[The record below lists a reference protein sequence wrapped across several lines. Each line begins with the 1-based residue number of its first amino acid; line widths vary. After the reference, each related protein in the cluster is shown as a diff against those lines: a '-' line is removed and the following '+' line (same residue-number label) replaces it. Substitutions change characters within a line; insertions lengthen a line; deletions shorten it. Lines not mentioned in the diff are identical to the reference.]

1 VTSKHD
7 PSIPSSDEETPRQQA
22 RSSIARGG
30 GASGGR
36 VASSLVAIG
45 SASVLAIYAAGY
57 WRTRAAA
64 ERIER
69 ASARHAAPIGVSA
82 PAPNSASV
90 VAPAAAP
97 VANVAPPATIDRDTP
112 RAAAPPP
119 AATITAAK
127 PAASVLASAP
137 KKDASAP
144 SLPKDVAAKAK
155 APHEDTE
162 DIVPSQTS
170 SSTTTAAVAPSV
182 TPSVT
187 SSAAAVAPTSVP
199 APAAIATP
207 AASSSAYKDG
217 TYTGWG
223 TCRHG
228 DIQATVVV
236 ASGRIT
242 SAAIS
247 QCLTR
252 YPCSWIEALPP
263 QVVQRQSAEVDYVSG
278 ATQSA
283 DAFYGAVTDALSK
296 AK

>member
-1 VTSKHD
+1 MTSRHD
-7 PSIPSSDEETPRQQA
+7 PSIPSSDHETQRPRA
-22 RSSIARGG
+22 RSSTSR
-30 GASGGR
+30 GASASSGR
-36 VASSLVAIG
+36 IANSLVAIG

-69 ASARHAAPIGVSA
+69 ASSRRAAPMAASA
-82 PAPNSASV
+82 PALNPPQI
-90 VAPAAAP
+90 VAPATAP
-97 VANVAPPATIDRDTP
+97 VANAASPAAIDRDP
-112 RAAAPPP
+112 LHAAAPPP
-119 AATITAAK
+119 GATVTAATA
-127 PAASVLASAP
+127 AASVPASVP
-137 KKDASAP
+137 KPDASAP
-144 SLPKDVAAKAK
+144 SAGNVAAKATPPLETK
-155 APHEDTE
+155 DV
-162 DIVPSQTS
+162 VPPQTS
-170 SSTTTAAVAPSV
+170 SSTTTDVAAAPSV
-182 TPSVT
+182 TPDAT
-187 SSAAAVAPTSVP
+187 SSTVPAVPTPAPTI
-199 APAAIATP
+199 AATDVVAKATG
-207 AASSSAYKDG
+207 AYKDG

-242 SAAIS
+242 SATIS

>member
-1 VTSKHD
+1 MTSKHD
-7 PSIPSSDEETPRQQA
+7 PSIPSPDDETRPST
-22 RSSIARGG
+22 RSTIARR
-30 GASGGR
+30 ASASSGR
-36 VASSLVAIG
+36 IANSLVAIG

-69 ASARHAAPIGVSA
+69 ASSRRAAPIEASA
-82 PAPNSASV
+82 PRLKTPEV

-97 VANVAPPATIDRDTP
+97 EPETTTDLVRAEAPVQS
-112 RAAAPPP
+112 AAAAAATPKPAVSAEAPTQDAAKRSATVP
-119 AATITAAK
+119 AAAAK
-127 PAASVLASAP
+127 PSAPAEAEISVL
-137 KKDASAP
+137 
-144 SLPKDVAAKAK
+144 
-155 APHEDTE
+155 
-162 DIVPSQTS
+162 SQTS
-170 SSTTTAAVAPSV
+170 SNVTAPAVVAPVESDA
-182 TPSVT
+182 
-187 SSAAAVAPTSVP
+187 SASPVPVAP
-199 APAAIATP
+199 APAIVATD
-207 AASSSAYKDG
+207 AGAKATGAYKDG

-242 SAAIS
+242 SATIS

-283 DAFYGAVTDALSK
+283 DAFYGAVADALSK

>member
-7 PSIPSSDEETPRQQA
+7 PGTPSPDHLTRPST
-22 RSSIARGG
+22 RSTIARRAS
-30 GASGGR
+30 ASGGR
-36 VASSLVAIG
+36 IANSLVAIG

-69 ASARHAAPIGVSA
+69 ASARHTAPIRVSA
-82 PAPNSASV
+82 PAPRV
-90 VAPAAAP
+90 VAPAAAS
-97 VANVAPPATIDRDTP
+97 VVSVAPTAAIDREP
-112 RAAAPPP
+112 PHAAAPPS
-119 AATITAAK
+119 AATITAPKA
-127 PAASVLASAP
+127 AASVPASAP

-144 SLPKDVAAKAK
+144 SPLKDVTAKAK
-155 APHEDTE
+155 TPHEAE
-162 DIVPSQTS
+162 HIVPSPAS
-170 SSTTTAAVAPSV
+170 SSTTEVAAQPAAPDAM
-182 TPSVT
+182 
-187 SSAAAVAPTSVP
+187 SSAGPAALPS
-199 APAAIATP
+199 APALTTSNAP
-207 AASSSAYKDG
+207 VVSSSAYKDG

-242 SAAIS
+242 SATIS

>member
-1 VTSKHD
+1 
-7 PSIPSSDEETPRQQA
+7 
-22 RSSIARGG
+22 
-30 GASGGR
+30 
-36 VASSLVAIG
+36 
-45 SASVLAIYAAGY
+45 
-57 WRTRAAA
+57 
-64 ERIER
+64 
-69 ASARHAAPIGVSA
+69 VSA
-82 PAPNSASV
+82 PAPRV
-90 VAPAAAP
+90 VAPAAAS
-97 VANVAPPATIDRDTP
+97 VVSVAPTAAIDREP
-112 RAAAPPP
+112 PHASAPPSD
-119 AATITAAK
+119 ATITAPKA
-127 PAASVLASAP
+127 AASVPASAP

-144 SLPKDVAAKAK
+144 SPLKDVTAKAK
-155 APHEDTE
+155 TPHEAE
-162 DIVPSQTS
+162 HIVPSPAS
-170 SSTTTAAVAPSV
+170 SSTTEVAAQPAAPDAM
-182 TPSVT
+182 
-187 SSAAAVAPTSVP
+187 SSARPAALPS
-199 APAAIATP
+199 APALTTSNAP
-207 AASSSAYKDG
+207 VVSSSAYKDG

-242 SAAIS
+242 SATIS

>member
-7 PSIPSSDEETPRQQA
+7 PSIPSSGHETQRPAA
-22 RSSIARGG
+22 RPSTARGA
-30 GASGGR
+30 GASNGR
-36 VASSLVAIG
+36 IANSLVAIG
-45 SASVLAIYAAGY
+45 SASVLAIYGAGY

-69 ASARHAAPIGVSA
+69 ASSRRAAPIAASV
-82 PAPNSASV
+82 PAPTTSSI
-90 VAPAAAP
+90 VAPTAEPVTAAP
-97 VANVAPPATIDRDTP
+97 TVAIDREESQ
-112 RAAAPPP
+112 AAAPPP
-119 AATITAAK
+119 AADVVASAT
-127 PAASVLASAP
+127 PAAPVLASAP
-137 KKDASAP
+137 KPDAAAL
-144 SLPKDVAAKAK
+144 LPKDVAANAK
-155 APHEDTE
+155 AARETE
-162 DIVPSQTS
+162 DIVPPQAS
-170 SSTTTAAVAPSV
+170 SSTTTAAAVPSVAPSV
-182 TPSVT
+182 MSP
-187 SSAAAVAPTSVP
+187 AAAVALPSSP
-199 APAAIATP
+199 APAAIVTP
-207 AASSSAYKDG
+207 AASPSSAYKDG

-242 SAAIS
+242 SATIS

>member
-1 VTSKHD
+1 L
-7 PSIPSSDEETPRQQA
+7 SDEETQRHA
-22 RSSIARGG
+22 RSTAARSGG
-30 GASGGR
+30 SSGGR
-36 VASSLVAIG
+36 VANSLVAIG

-82 PAPNSASV
+82 PAPTATPV
-90 VAPAAAP
+90 VASATASIVSAASTA
-97 VANVAPPATIDRDTP
+97 AIDRDP
-112 RAAAPPP
+112 PHAVAPPP

-127 PAASVLASAP
+127 AAASVPASAP
-137 KKDASAP
+137 TKDASAP
-144 SLPKDVAAKAK
+144 SLLKDVAASAK
-155 APHEDTE
+155 TPRETE
-162 DIVPSQTS
+162 HIVPSLES
-170 SSTTTAAVAPSV
+170 SSTTTEVAAAQPAVMNA
-182 TPSVT
+182 T
-187 SSAAAVAPTSVP
+187 SSAGPAALPS
-199 APAAIATP
+199 APALTTSNAPA

-242 SAAIS
+242 SATIS